1 MNEKRIE
8 KELLDSVI
16 ASWDAYK
23 MYVDWYDSSLKITP
37 DTEIRELNEALME
50 LMSAYPDE

>member
-1 MNEKRIE
+1 MNEKHIE
-8 KELLDSVI
+8 KELLNSVI

-23 MYVDWYDSSLKITP
+23 MYVDWHDSSLKITP

-50 LMSAYPDE
+50 LLSAYPDE